1 MSTEDV
7 ERKIAHLER
16 TVQTL
21 GSQTVVNSE
30 ASKSLVRT
38 SEERLHYIRERFDKL
53 DGTVAKAESSN
64 KYWTTTL
71 LSVIFAV
78 AVSVNYMYVEPMV
91 EKQSLIDRRLMDAEA
106 KLNRIIYNDDD

>member
-16 TVQTL
+16 TMQTL

-38 SEERLHYIRERFDKL
+38 SEERLHNIRERFDKL

-106 KLNRIIYNDDD
+106 KLNRIIHNDDD

>member
-38 SEERLHYIRERFDKL
+38 SEDRLHYIRERFDKL

-78 AVSVNYMYVEPMV
+78 AVSVNYMYVEPLV

-106 KLNRIIYNDDD
+106 KLNRIIHKHD

>member
-1 MSTEDV
+1 MSVEDM

-16 TVQTL
+16 TISAL

-30 ASKSLVRT
+30 ASKGLVRT

-53 DGTVAKAESSN
+53 DSTVSSAESSH

-71 LSVIFAV
+71 LSVVFAV
-78 AVSVNYMYVEPMV
+78 AISVNYMYVEPIV
-91 EKQSLIDRRLMDAEA
+91 EKQGLIDRRLMDAEA
-106 KLNRIIYNDDD
+106 KLNRIMHSHDD

>member
-16 TVQTL
+16 SVAAL

-30 ASKSLVRT
+30 ASKGLVRT

-53 DGTVAKAESSN
+53 DATVSQAESSN

-78 AVSVNYMYVEPMV
+78 AVSVNYMYVEPLV
-91 EKQSLIDRRLMDAEA
+91 EKQGLIDRRLIDAEA
-106 KLNRIIYNDDD
+106 KLNRIVHTHDD

>member
-1 MSTEDV
+1 MSTDDI

-16 TVQTL
+16 TLAAL
-21 GSQTVVNSE
+21 GSQTVINSE
-30 ASKSLVRT
+30 ASKGLVRT

-53 DGTVAKAESSN
+53 DSTVASAESSN

-78 AVSVNYMYVEPMV
+78 AISVNYMYVEPLV
-91 EKQSLIDRRLMDAEA
+91 EKQGLIDRRLMDAEA
-106 KLNRIIYNDDD
+106 KLNRIIHNDDD

>member
-16 TVQTL
+16 TMQTL

-53 DGTVAKAESSN
+53 DGTVSKAESSN

-78 AVSVNYMYVEPMV
+78 AVSVNYMYVEPMA
-91 EKQSLIDRRLMDAEA
+91 EKQSLIDRRLIDAEA
-106 KLNRIIYNDDD
+106 KLNRIIHNDDD

>member
-1 MSTEDV
+1 MNTDDM

-30 ASKSLVRT
+30 AAKNLVRT
-38 SEERLHYIRERFDKL
+38 SEERLQYLRERFDKL
-53 DGTVAKAESSN
+53 DSTVARTESSN

-71 LSVIFAV
+71 LSVVFAV
-78 AVSVNYMYVEPMV
+78 AVSVNYMYVEPLV
-91 EKQSLIDRRLMDAEA
+91 EEQGIIDRRLMDAEA
-106 KLNRIIYNDDD
+106 KLNRIIHKHD

>member
-16 TVQTL
+16 TMQTL

-78 AVSVNYMYVEPMV
+78 AVSVNYMYVEPLV
-91 EKQSLIDRRLMDAEA
+91 EKQSLIDRRLIDAEA

>member
-1 MSTEDV
+1 M

-16 TVQTL
+16 TMQTL

-30 ASKSLVRT
+30 AAKNLVRT
-38 SEERLHYIRERFDKL
+38 SEERLQYLRERFDKL
-53 DGTVAKAESSN
+53 DGTVTRAESSN

-78 AVSVNYMYVEPMV
+78 AVSVNYMYVEPLV
-91 EKQSLIDRRLMDAEA
+91 EEQGLIERRLLDAEA
-106 KLNRIIYNDDD
+106 NINRMLHNHE

>member
-1 MSTEDV
+1 MSVEDM

-16 TVQTL
+16 TILAL

-30 ASKSLVRT
+30 ASKGLVRT

-53 DGTVAKAESSN
+53 DSTVASAESSN

-71 LSVIFAV
+71 LSVVFAV
-78 AVSVNYMYVEPMV
+78 AISVNYMYVEPIV
-91 EKQSLIDRRLMDAEA
+91 EKQGLIDRRLMDAEA
-106 KLNRIIYNDDD
+106 KLNRIMHSHDD

>member
-16 TVQTL
+16 TMQTL

-78 AVSVNYMYVEPMV
+78 AVSVNYMYVEPMA

-106 KLNRIIYNDDD
+106 KLNRIIHNDDD

>member
-30 ASKSLVRT
+30 ASKNLVRT
-38 SEERLHYIRERFDKL
+38 SEDRLHYIRERFDKL